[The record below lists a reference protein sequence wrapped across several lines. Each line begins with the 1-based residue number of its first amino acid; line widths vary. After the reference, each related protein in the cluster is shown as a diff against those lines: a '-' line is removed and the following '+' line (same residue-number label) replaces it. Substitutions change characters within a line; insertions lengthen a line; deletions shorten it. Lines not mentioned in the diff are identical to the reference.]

1 MGDLKIY
8 DSLNETQY
16 KIICTTN
23 YHKPQKYMNMH
34 ITFTCINGSL
44 YKKSSHIC
52 YFWEKNGM
60 LLASHDQETSF
71 PSTAF
76 IFFGFVLIEHFL
88 LKHKV

>member
-1 MGDLKIY
+1 MEDLKIY

-44 YKKSSHIC
+44 YKKSSRIC
-52 YFWEKNGM
+52 YF
-60 LLASHDQETSF
+60 
-71 PSTAF
+71 
-76 IFFGFVLIEHFL
+76 
-88 LKHKV
+88 